1 MSGQLAGG
9 GQMQAK
15 GWQCLNGQGAAGPT
29 ALHQVVMRQSAAGM
43 LEGCRDDVQV
53 RWCIDGWSKAEM
65 MH

>member
-1 MSGQLAGG
+1 
-9 GQMQAK
+9 MQAK